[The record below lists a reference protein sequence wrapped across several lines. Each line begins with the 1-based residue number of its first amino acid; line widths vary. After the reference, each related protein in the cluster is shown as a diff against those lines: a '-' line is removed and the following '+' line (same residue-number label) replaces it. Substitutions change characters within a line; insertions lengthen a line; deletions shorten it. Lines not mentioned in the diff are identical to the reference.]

1 MLCVVWRVYTL
12 YIVMSERPAAA
23 RICTCSLSRRMTDK
37 RCSVYARL
45 TRSSLS
51 SGPELS
57 ALTLSLLVQIITN
70 NNNFPMIIKSVRYN
84 MVLSVSRRFSSVC
97 NEKLH
102 CMSLFM
108 LQFIRRK
115 GLDCLISFKKSAAQA
130 SLIQHHNILQE
141 SILTVLF
148 I

>member
-1 MLCVVWRVYTL
+1 
-12 YIVMSERPAAA
+12 
-23 RICTCSLSRRMTDK
+23 MTDK
-37 RCSVYARL
+37 RRSVYARL

-102 CMSLFM
+102 L
-108 LQFIRRK
+108 LVVVHAAVYQKK
-115 GLDCLISFKKSAAQA
+115 GSRPSDLIKKIS
-130 SLIQHHNILQE
+130 SSGITY
-141 SILTVLF
+141 STS
-148 I
+148 